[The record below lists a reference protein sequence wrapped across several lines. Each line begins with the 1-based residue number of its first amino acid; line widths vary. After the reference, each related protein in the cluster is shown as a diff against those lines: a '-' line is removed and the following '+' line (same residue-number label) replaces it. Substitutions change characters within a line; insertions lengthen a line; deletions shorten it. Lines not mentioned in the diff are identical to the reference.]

1 MYGKGKKH
9 VRWSIFLPPWLIFFA
24 VLVLSLIDFDLF
36 MAVINGVCDWI
47 LSTFSWLFNITTLI
61 TVIIVAATYFS
72 PLKNVRFGGSQAR
85 PMLSYGSY
93 VWIVLCMIMGSGLM
107 LWASAEPMYHIH
119 MPPAN
124 ITSGPM
130 SGEAVQWAMETILSL
145 IHI

>member
-72 PLKNVRFGGSQAR
+72 PLKMS
-85 PMLSYGSY
+85 
-93 VWIVLCMIMGSGLM
+93 VLAALRRAPC
-107 LWASAEPMYHIH
+107 
-119 MPPAN
+119 
-124 ITSGPM
+124 
-130 SGEAVQWAMETILSL
+130 
-145 IHI
+145 